1 MLYRGSAKVCG
12 VVCVK
17 KIQLRMVLC
26 IPCLLCETIS
36 HPAWQYVLMFFC
48 QKNIFTQ
55 NTRNTQ
61 NFASHGL
68 QSVRYIKLFY
78 IQQKHHPAV
87 ISYFCLPLGN
97 GNCPV
102 NTSNSMNIKMF
113 EWYKPHSL
121 HDSPE
126 PTVADRRVKQRG

>member
-1 MLYRGSAKVCG
+1 MIDNLSHADCADFHRSTHFVCACHPDGNASVACASAYFSLIYVMLYRGSAKVCR

-26 IPCLLCETIS
+26 IPCVLCETIS

-48 QKNIFTQ
+48 QKIIFTQ

-68 QSVRYIKLFY
+68 QSVRYIKLLS
-78 IQQKHHPAV
+78 IRQKHHPAV
-87 ISYFCLPLGN
+87 I
-97 GNCPV
+97 
-102 NTSNSMNIKMF
+102 
-113 EWYKPHSL
+113 
-121 HDSPE
+121 
-126 PTVADRRVKQRG
+126 